1 MDTIPNKTV
10 IHVWTHN
17 FINKE
22 GINTFGLGDL
32 VRGTIGVLQYCEK
45 NKYTCIIDISLHP
58 VSEYFIVNKHKYS
71 KLIEEN
77 KNAIQY
83 IFPDKIDSFIQSELN
98 HKDVVFFFS
107 NCWLDI
113 YDTKLSPYN
122 RLIIDD
128 LLTPND
134 SFLKYI
140 NQISTTIPSSDF
152 SILHFRLGDSELIQ
166 HKDTANYTHC
176 IDILNDII
184 NTNKSLILVSDSDK
198 LKSLIK
204 ETDIPVFMFNKP
216 IAHIGYH
223 TEQIEHTLFEFMLLK
238 RAKTIY
244 TYSVY
249 YWTSGFVKIIGYLYD
264 IQIINLYN
272 GKRDI

>member
-184 NTNKSLILVSDSDK
+184 NTNKSLILVSD
-198 LKSLIK
+198 
-204 ETDIPVFMFNKP
+204 
-216 IAHIGYH
+216 
-223 TEQIEHTLFEFMLLK
+223 
-238 RAKTIY
+238 
-244 TYSVY
+244 
-249 YWTSGFVKIIGYLYD
+249 
-264 IQIINLYN
+264 
-272 GKRDI
+272 